1 MAVLALALLGLW
13 LAPGPASASAQL
25 SEPAS
30 LLDTPTDP
38 VTPAVPAVPVD
49 TPTDPVTPAV
59 PADPVDTPTDPVAPA
74 VPADPVDTPTDPVTP
89 AVPADPVDTP
99 TDPVTP
105 DPGQTLPLD
114 PSVDGPA
121 TPAQAPPSG
130 SVAPV
135 LPGPPS
141 SLQESQL
148 TVFPSPVG
156 PPRPVSSPPGG
167 AAAGVHATLLGK
179 AASFGD
185 AIGAAYPPPR
195 TLAALPS
202 AAMGDMHPAAD
213 APAAPPNGRR
223 PAPEPPRSPQAPGGP
238 SVGGGPLPAASP
250 QESSSPRSSR

>member
-1 MAVLALALLGLW
+1 MAMLALALLGLW
-13 LAPGPASASAQL
+13 LAPGPASAQL

-30 LLDTPTDP
+30 LLDTQAD
-38 VTPAVPAVPVD
+38 PAVPAV
-49 TPTDPVTPAV
+49 
-59 PADPVDTPTDPVAPA
+59 
-74 VPADPVDTPTDPVTP
+74 PVDTPTDPVTP

-121 TPAQAPPSG
+121 TPAPAPPSG

-135 LPGPPS
+135 LPEPPS

-167 AAAGVHATLLGK
+167 AAAGVHATPLGK

-238 SVGGGPLPAASP
+238 SVGGG
-250 QESSSPRSSR
+250 SSSGGFSSGIFFAALIALMSLAAPRMSRLSEAAARLRPQAYFVLLERPG